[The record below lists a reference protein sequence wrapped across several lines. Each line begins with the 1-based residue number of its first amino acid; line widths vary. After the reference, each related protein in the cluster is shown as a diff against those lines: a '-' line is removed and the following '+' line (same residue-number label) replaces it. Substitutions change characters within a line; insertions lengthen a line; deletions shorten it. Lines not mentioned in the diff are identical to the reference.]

1 MAVAA
6 VGAVA
11 TDVAF
16 VTERNG
22 LLARD
27 LGLGDPGR
35 PVHLCEQDEERR
47 GKEDG
52 AEEADA
58 RDGVGTAVKDLGQS
72 RGCARMG
79 TEPVAAPGANP
90 VSFRA

>member
-11 TDVAF
+11 ADVAF

-27 LGLGDPGR
+27 MGLRDPGR

-47 GKEDG
+47 DKENC
-52 AEEADA
+52 AEETDA
-58 RDGVGTAVKDLGQS
+58 RDGVGAAVKDLGH
-72 RGCARMG
+72 
-79 TEPVAAPGANP
+79 
-90 VSFRA
+90 